1 MVRLISMGTHRRCR
15 DCKLLVIDSSVAV
28 CPACGSEQVDLIE
41 PARLVFGSGSG
52 LPGNEATYLDVE
64 FPDLEA
70 PDDESERTDHDNDPD
85 HELARPTQW
94 EIAYHSPDEFHALT
108 LKSELERFGIGS
120 WIRCLE
126 PAGYHGLF
134 RSHSVWGWLLV
145 DKDDLAR
152 AKSIIRE
159 FLQSHELERP

>member
-1 MVRLISMGTHRRCR
+1 MVRLIPMGTHRRCR
-15 DCKLLVIDSSVAV
+15 DCKLLVLDSSVAV

-41 PARLVFGSGSG
+41 SARLVFGSASG
-52 LPGNEATYLDVE
+52 LPGDETMHADVE
-64 FPDLEA
+64 FPDMEA
-70 PDDESERTDHDNDPD
+70 LDEESERTG
-85 HELARPTQW
+85 EEVGRPTQW

-120 WIRCLE
+120 WIRSLE

-145 DKDDLAR
+145 DKDDLVR
-152 AKSIIRE
+152 AKSIIKE